1 MLQLLRRS
9 ASPALLAGGGLMIA
23 AEVIVWI
30 VGFQTGKLAP
40 KLGMNAPYFLTHI
53 GYLASEVPVLLLG
66 VGLWG
71 MYAQLD
77 GRAKGLGITGVV
89 LATLSMITAV
99 GALAIPGNGSNSL
112 VGAVGGITLVL
123 GTGLLTVASL
133 RAGIVAWLAAL
144 TLLCTDALFIPLL
157 FGTPLPFGP
166 DWASDFVAFLVSG
179 IGYAVMG
186 ASLRRDYRPT
196 HGTVPVAHMAA
207 VKRQ

>member
-133 RAGIVAWLAAL
+133 RAGDRSVARSTDPPLHRCPVHPSPLWHAAPVRTRL
-144 TLLCTDALFIPLL
+144 
-157 FGTPLPFGP
+157 
-166 DWASDFVAFLVSG
+166 G
-179 IGYAVMG
+179 IGLRGVPREWHR
-186 ASLRRDYRPT
+186 LRRDGGEP
-196 HGTVPVAHMAA
+196 
-207 VKRQ
+207 